1 MIIPFTSCEASK
13 IPTSERSK
21 RVSFLM
27 HRNWW
32 VKSFKHFPWY
42 DVFISYKLRFFQ
54 ISIQRLATNACENT
68 SFVQSETRTI
78 VLDSTSKC
86 KSQYLQNKKYVDSAR
101 VAFYRCIS
109 FSRHGGSS
117 SKNKQEYKPDV
128 KLEYYDD
135 NGRPLT
141 PKEVRFILNPLF
153 FSAFFRA
160 FFRSWWSFPLFSW
173 P

>member
-1 MIIPFTSCEASK
+1 MTETATETETETETAIETGEFSSLFSVYSPNVTCENLEIHRHWHRVNFVIRNSDYSMESAHERFLFTSCEASK

-27 HRNWW
+27 HRNWG

-54 ISIQRLATNACENT
+54 ISIQRLAANACENT

-86 KSQYLQNKKYVDSAR
+86 KSQYL
-101 VAFYRCIS
+101 
-109 FSRHGGSS
+109 
-117 SKNKQEYKPDV
+117 
-128 KLEYYDD
+128 
-135 NGRPLT
+135 
-141 PKEVRFILNPLF
+141 
-153 FSAFFRA
+153 
-160 FFRSWWSFPLFSW
+160 
-173 P
+173 